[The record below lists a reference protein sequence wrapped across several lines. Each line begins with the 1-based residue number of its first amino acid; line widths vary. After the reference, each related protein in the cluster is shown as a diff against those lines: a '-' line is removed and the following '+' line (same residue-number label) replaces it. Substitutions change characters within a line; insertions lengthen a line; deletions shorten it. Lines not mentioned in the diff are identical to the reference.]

1 MRGTGGTGCAG
12 FRQDIQP
19 DVIVVDL
26 FLTFYLRIRPDRI
39 SLFRFLLE
47 GYDGLAVLST
57 LDAKQ
62 GLVRLLVPKSRT
74 AELWQFLDAICEN
87 LCHIDNNLSHE

>member
-1 MRGTGGTGCAG
+1 MKYLNRCL
-12 FRQDIQP
+12 
-19 DVIVVDL
+19 VVDL
-26 FLTFYLRIRPDRI
+26 FFTFFLRIKPEQI

-62 GLVRLLVPKSRT
+62 GLVRLLVHKSRS
-74 AELWQFLDAICEN
+74 AELWLLLEAICE
-87 LCHIDNNLSHE
+87 DLSPIKDKS

>member
-1 MRGTGGTGCAG
+1 
-12 FRQDIQP
+12 
-19 DVIVVDL
+19 L
-26 FLTFYLRIRPDRI
+26 LTFFLKIRPEQI

-62 GLVRLLVPKSRT
+62 GLVRLLVPRSRHD
-74 AELWQFLDAICEN
+74 ELWLLITALASE
-87 LCHIDNNLSHE
+87 LSPKGSGS

>member
-1 MRGTGGTGCAG
+1 MTY
-12 FRQDIQP
+12 
-19 DVIVVDL
+19 
-26 FLTFYLRIRPDRI
+26 YLRINPSRI

-62 GLVRLLVPKSRT
+62 GLVRLLVPNSRID
-74 AELWQFLDAICEN
+74 EFWPLLNAICVE
-87 LCHIDNNLSHE
+87 LSLPKDNRKH

>member
-1 MRGTGGTGCAG
+1 M
-12 FRQDIQP
+12 
-19 DVIVVDL
+19 VDL
-26 FLTFYLRIRPDRI
+26 FFTFFLRIRPDRI

-62 GLVRLLVPKSRT
+62 GLVRLLVPKSRST
-74 AELWQFLDAICEN
+74 ELWQLLDAICKDLN
-87 LCHIDNNLSHE
+87 PCDS